1 MSSPVLVLV
10 RKDFANFFSSK
21 MAVCLTFFV
30 PFALIWLFGLVF
42 GVNRKES
49 GPAGI
54 PLAVVNH
61 STDAGAIRLVEAL
74 QAEKTFKI
82 ITLHAAGERKGSP
95 LLEEDLAPLMR
106 SNEFHS
112 AVVIPADLISGT
124 RLGLHLKIY
133 TNPRN
138 EIEAQIV
145 NGILQKT
152 ISTNVPQL
160 LGESLMARGREV
172 TGLPKFAN
180 GELAAWLMAGGREVL
195 GEGRMDQ
202 LRQTVAD
209 HVADIFGW
217 DAASI
222 QKNLKE
228 GSFTSS
234 PPSGNPGKAGAGGDS
249 LFSQL
254 IRIESI
260 QVTGQTVKS
269 PAATRIV
276 GGWAMQFLL
285 FSLSAAA
292 AALFYERD
300 RGIFHRILAGPV
312 SRAQILW
319 SKFVYGICIGMIQLL
334 TLFVAGR
341 ILYGIDVENHIGL
354 LLLVCAFAAA
364 ACTAFGMLLAAISP
378 SPEAAAGFATLLILV
393 MCSIGGAWF
402 PVTLMP
408 EFIQQ
413 ASKYTLVY
421 WALEGFSQVLWADA
435 SFLELLPTLGILGGM
450 TAAAMGIAVWKF
462 QRGKIFG

>member
-1 MSSPVLVLV
+1 MSPVLVLV
-10 RKDFANFFSSK
+10 RKDFANFFSSR
-21 MAVCLTFFV
+21 MAVCLTFLV

-54 PLAVVNH
+54 PLAVINN
-61 STDAGAIRLVEAL
+61 STDAGAMRLVEAL
-74 QAEKTFKI
+74 QAEKTFKV
-82 ITLHAAGERKGSP
+82 ITLHTAGDRKGSP
-95 LLEEDLAPLMR
+95 LREEDLAGLMR
-106 SNEFHS
+106 TNEFHS

-145 NGILQKT
+145 NGMLQKT

-160 LGESLMARGREV
+160 LGESLLARGREV

-180 GELAAWLMAGGREVL
+180 GDLAAWLVAGGREVI
-195 GEGRMDQ
+195 GEGRMEKLSQ
-202 LRQTVAD
+202 AVAD
-209 HVADIFGW
+209 NVADVFGW
-217 DAASI
+217 DAGSI
-222 QKNLKE
+222 KKNLKE
-228 GSFTSS
+228 GNFA
-234 PPSGNPGKAGAGGDS
+234 PGLSAENGGKSGAGGDS

-260 QVTGQTVKS
+260 QVTGQSVKS

-319 SKFVYGICIGMIQLL
+319 SKFIYGICIGMVQLL

-341 ILYGIDVENHIGL
+341 ILYGIDVEHHIGM

-421 WALEGFSQVLWADA
+421 WALEGFSQVLWAEA
-435 SFLELLPTLGILGGM
+435 SFRELLPTLGILGGM
-450 TAAAMGIAVWKF
+450 TAAAMVIAVLKF